1 MLFLASFANKLRHR
15 HNEPGGKSKEEEQNM
30 TMMEE
35 EPLQQDRHAMER
47 YAAAGAVFKAVYWL
61 FRVADGL

>member
-1 MLFLASFANKLRHR
+1 
-15 HNEPGGKSKEEEQNM
+15 M